1 MTAAKTHKV
10 ESIVSKRGDQYCLSE
25 NVRTAT
31 ENYFADLDGHEPK
44 NLYDLFL
51 AQVEKPLIEVVMH
64 KTRGNVTK
72 AAQVLGLNRGTLRS
86 RLKKYGLD

>member
-1 MTAAKTHKV
+1 MTMAKAHKA
-10 ESIVSKRGDQYCLSE
+10 ESIVSKRGDQHCLSE
-25 NVRTAT
+25 NVRKAT
-31 ENYFADLDGHEPK
+31 ENYFTDLDGHEPR

-86 RLKKYGLD
+86 RLKKYNLD